1 MNCKSKKRI
10 EEYPYIIDYFRLGL
24 PRYIPI
30 LRLREEMKKQKYC
43 HVCNDCNSRED
54 KCLINRKKKSDTN
67 AKKVTYM
74 YPVLY
79 KFVYF
84 VSPYCLLNRTG

>member
-10 EEYPYIIDYFRLGL
+10 EKYPYLIDNFRLSS
-24 PRYIPI
+24 PDYILI
-30 LRLREEMKKQKYC
+30 LRLRKEREKQKNC
-43 HVCNDCNSRED
+43 HVCNDCYFRED
-54 KCLINRKKKSDTN
+54 KRLINRKNKSDTN
-67 AKKVTYM
+67 VKKVTHM

-84 VSPYCLLNRTG
+84 VSPYS